1 MYPSNLYC
9 ITLSASTH
17 ERNINRDLKGQDN
30 LLQEFQ
36 EKMGVQLKWQGLLTK
51 ENTYLIVLGGI
62 LLASILWIVLVKRT
76 SQKK

>member
-1 MYPSNLYC
+1 MRP
-9 ITLSASTH
+9 
-17 ERNINRDLKGQDN
+17 LKGQDN
-30 LLQEFQ
+30 LLREFQ

-62 LLASILWIVLVKRT
+62 LLASILWIVLVKKT

>member
-1 MYPSNLYC
+1 MKEK
-9 ITLSASTH
+9 LSETF
-17 ERNINRDLKGQDN
+17 KVQYN
-30 LLQEFQ
+30 LLREFQ